1 LHGIPVVRRVI
12 SAELS
17 VSSRLHSR
25 PTCQATPE
33 ITPIMLGGVVNM
45 NYMCN
50 YCLENTASLP
60 LLDPSPSMLLVYKSL
75 HYQTGHL
82 NFVVAPCVLTV
93 ACRKSVLEQW
103 IAV

>member
-1 LHGIPVVRRVI
+1 
-12 SAELS
+12 
-17 VSSRLHSR
+17 
-25 PTCQATPE
+25 
-33 ITPIMLGGVVNM
+33 M

-103 IAV
+103 IAVNSSQETMHFEQHTQLRYGLGCFFSVGLARDA